1 MSADFLTK
9 VAESTQSAVQK
20 LHVRSALNPM
30 LWLCGIA
37 TPLCLS
43 GAYLFKEFDLIRNL
57 FAIMGIVPIII
68 TCIGFGYF
76 AIVKPEK
83 LQSEDYQLRHESLQM
98 IQQKGGRIILD
109 PASIEAIANPVS
121 RQLPPERRDHE

>member
-1 MSADFLTK
+1 MSTDFLSK
-9 VAESTQSAVQK
+9 VVQNTQSAVQK

-37 TPLCLS
+37 IPLCLG
-43 GAYLFKEFDLIRNL
+43 GAYLFKEFDFIRNL
-57 FAIMGIVPIII
+57 FAIMGVIPIII
-68 TCIGFGYF
+68 ACAGFIYF
-76 AIVKPEK
+76 AYFKPEK

-109 PASIEAIANPVS
+109 PASIEAIANPAG
-121 RQLPPERRDHE
+121 RQLPPERQERE